1 MPMPDLNEFRIAYG
15 KAVAR
20 AWTDAAYKEQLL
32 NDPRAAL
39 ASAGVDIPSEVQI
52 SVLEDSADKKHLVL
66 PVPPPEGEIA
76 DDKLATVSAGRNVS
90 CSTSNAGCNTGN
102 Y

>member
-15 KAVAR
+15 KAVAK
-20 AWTDAAYKEQLL
+20 AWSDAAYKDQLL

-39 ASAGVDIPSEVQI
+39 AIAGVDIPSNIEI
-52 SVLEDSADKKHLVL
+52 SVVEDSAAKKHLVL
-66 PVPPPEGEIA
+66 PAPPAEGEIA
-76 DDKLATVSAGRNVS
+76 DDQLATVAAGRNVS